1 MLLERETLSQRAWH
15 TTTCVLIRFRKSA
28 SPPIALPRGLRPKQG
43 RCRQLTAGNCTR
55 FLMALLFTEAEQ
67 LVRFVIAAEINP
79 NKPSAVSSCDFLAN
93 SASHRVSSLA
103 PKRGTE
109 LTHYRGIKTWIT

>member
-1 MLLERETLSQRAWH
+1 ME
-15 TTTCVLIRFRKSA
+15 
-28 SPPIALPRGLRPKQG
+28 
-43 RCRQLTAGNCTR
+43 
-55 FLMALLFTEAEQ
+55 LLFTEAEQ

-79 NKPSAVSSCDFLAN
+79 NKPSVVSSCDFLAN

-109 LTHYRGIKTWIT
+109 LTHYRGIKTLDYLGGLN